1 MKGDFKLFY
10 LLHKDPAGEGDRV
23 PNGGD
28 HQAVVLRR
36 VLKPGRKL
44 FQKSEN
50 LFEKVKTY
58 FKRRKLISKGE
69 NLFQKVKTYFKR
81 RKLFQKVKTYLKR

>member
-1 MKGDFKLFY
+1 MKGDCKLFN
-10 LLHKDPAGEGDRV
+10 LLHEHPAGEGDRV
-23 PNGGD
+23 PDGGD

-44 FQKSEN
+44 FSKSEN

-58 FKRRKLISKGE
+58 
-69 NLFQKVKTYFKR
+69 
-81 RKLFQKVKTYLKR
+81 LKR

>member
-1 MKGDFKLFY
+1 MKGDWKLFY
-10 LLHKDPAGEGDRV
+10 LLHEDPAGEGDCV
-23 PNGGD
+23 PDGGD

-58 FKRRKLISKGE
+58 FKR
-69 NLFQKVKTYFKR
+69 
-81 RKLFQKVKTYLKR
+81 